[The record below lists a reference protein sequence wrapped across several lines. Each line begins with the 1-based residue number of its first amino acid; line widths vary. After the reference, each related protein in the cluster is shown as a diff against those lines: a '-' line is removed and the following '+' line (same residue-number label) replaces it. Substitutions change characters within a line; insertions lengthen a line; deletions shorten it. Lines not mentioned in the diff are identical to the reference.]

1 MPRVLVVEDDEAA
14 RGLIVR
20 LLIRNG
26 FTADAAPDGEV
37 AMAKLAAL
45 PYDAVVL
52 DYMMPRADGAMVV
65 AFIRREV
72 PEMLA
77 RTVLCTAWVQAVAN
91 SEDLALVPYVVRK
104 PFELPVLLSA
114 VNACVNA
121 ARGEA

>member
-26 FTADAAPDGEV
+26 FTADAAADGEV

-45 PYDAVVL
+45 PYDALVL
-52 DYMMPRADGAMVV
+52 DYMMPRADGATVV

-72 PEMLA
+72 PLMLA
-77 RTVLCTAWVQAVAN
+77 KTVLCTAWVQAAVD
-91 SEDLALVPYVVRK
+91 SDDLASVPYVIRK

-121 ARGEA
+121 GAGND